1 MLETRIQEHTF
12 SIEMK
17 SKTHVKNISISD
29 EAQDRVLFEGNLG
42 KLHDLSLI
50 EDNVLEFIGSNG
62 IIRVA
67 VTEKQIR
74 KALMKASKVRSQLQR
89 GEL

>member
-1 MLETRIQEHTF
+1 MLETRILEHTF

-17 SKTHVKNISISD
+17 SKIHVKNISISD
-29 EAQDRVLFEGNLG
+29 EAQDKVLFEGSIG
-42 KLHDLSLI
+42 KLLYLSLI

-62 IIRVA
+62 IIRIA
-67 VTEKQIR
+67 VTEKQLK
-74 KALMKASKVRSQLQR
+74 KALKAASKIRSKLQG